1 MPKSCSAYNCTNR
14 YSKHTDITFH
24 RFPFSKPT
32 VFRQWL
38 DNICRDDFYPKKHM
52 VICSL
57 NFTMNCF
64 SGLGNRKNLLWNAV
78 PTLFTF
84 PPPNSKKRMS
94 GKRLKMLPKC
104 VSVSQE
110 QRLHVACKSWDIF
123 SFQELCTDLGDMRQC
138 IIMVKHEVMAAAR
151 QRASGSRHVYACP
164 YHNPT
169 MGLSVDNVDIRKPL
183 THTTPYTL
191 SAICSVQLKP
201 GFIHEEHASPV
212 CQWPSKHVVISD
224 HSYSLSDPC
233 AVKAQLFKA
242 LDTNTWLNRRLQMKS
257 QLINKM
263 RFKLK
268 AARAELS
275 SLRSWTNLSRAAGKV
290 SIWPS
295 VQRIAVNDI
304 S

>member
-57 NFTMNCF
+57 HFTMDCF

-104 VSVSQE
+104 VSVSHEKMETQNGLDPE
-110 QRLHVACKSWDIF
+110 EKLLSKSA
-123 SFQELCTDLGDMRQC
+123 EGN
-138 IIMVKHEVMAAAR
+138 K
-151 QRASGSRHVYACP
+151 
-164 YHNPT
+164 
-169 MGLSVDNVDIRKPL
+169 
-183 THTTPYTL
+183 
-191 SAICSVQLKP
+191 
-201 GFIHEEHASPV
+201 
-212 CQWPSKHVVISD
+212 KHVVISD

-233 AVKAQLFKA
+233 ALKAQLFKA

-275 SLRSWTNLSRAAGKV
+275 SLRRWTNLSRAAGKV

>member
-57 NFTMNCF
+57 HFTTDCF

-84 PPPNSKKRMS
+84 PPPNSKKRKS

-104 VSVSQE
+104 VTVSQE
-110 QRLHVACKSWDIF
+110 KMETQNDLDPEERLLSKSA
-123 SFQELCTDLGDMRQC
+123 EGN
-138 IIMVKHEVMAAAR
+138 K
-151 QRASGSRHVYACP
+151 
-164 YHNPT
+164 
-169 MGLSVDNVDIRKPL
+169 
-183 THTTPYTL
+183 
-191 SAICSVQLKP
+191 
-201 GFIHEEHASPV
+201 
-212 CQWPSKHVVISD
+212 KHVVIFD

-242 LDTNTWLNRRLQMKS
+242 LDTNKWLNRRLQMKS

-275 SLRSWTNLSRAAGKV
+275 GLRSWQNLARAAGKV
-290 SIWPS
+290 SIRPS
-295 VQRIAVNDI
+295 VQRIVVNDI

>member
-14 YSKHTDITFH
+14 YCKNTEITFH

-32 VFRQWL
+32 VFGQWL

-57 NFTMNCF
+57 HFTTDCF
-64 SGLGNRKNLLWNAV
+64 SGLGNRRNLLWNAL

-84 PPPNSKKRMS
+84 PPPNSKKRKS

-104 VSVSQE
+104 VSVSLEKMETQNDLDPE
-110 QRLHVACKSWDIF
+110 ERRLPKSAESKKKHVAIF
-123 SFQELCTDLGDMRQC
+123 
-138 IIMVKHEVMAAAR
+138 
-151 QRASGSRHVYACP
+151 
-164 YHNPT
+164 
-169 MGLSVDNVDIRKPL
+169 
-183 THTTPYTL
+183 
-191 SAICSVQLKP
+191 
-201 GFIHEEHASPV
+201 
-212 CQWPSKHVVISD
+212 D

-233 AVKAQLFKA
+233 AAKARLFKA
-242 LDTNTWLNRRLQMKS
+242 LDANKWLNRRLQMKR

-275 SLRSWTNLSRAAGKV
+275 SLRSRRNLARAAGKG

-295 VQRIAVNDI
+295 VQSRAVNDI

>member
-57 NFTMNCF
+57 HFTTDCF

-84 PPPNSKKRMS
+84 PPLNSKKRKS

-110 QRLHVACKSWDIF
+110 KMETQNDLDSEERPLSKSA
-123 SFQELCTDLGDMRQC
+123 EGN
-138 IIMVKHEVMAAAR
+138 K
-151 QRASGSRHVYACP
+151 
-164 YHNPT
+164 
-169 MGLSVDNVDIRKPL
+169 
-183 THTTPYTL
+183 
-191 SAICSVQLKP
+191 
-201 GFIHEEHASPV
+201 
-212 CQWPSKHVVISD
+212 KHVIFD

-233 AVKAQLFKA
+233 AVKARLFKA
-242 LDTNTWLNRRLQMKS
+242 LDTNKWLNRRLQMKR

-275 SLRSWTNLSRAAGKV
+275 SLRSWQNLARAAGKV
-290 SIWPS
+290 SIRPS

>member
-1 MPKSCSAYNCTNR
+1 MPKNCSAYNCTNR

-38 DNICRDDFYPKKHM
+38 DNTCRDYFYPKKHM
-52 VICSL
+52 VICSIH
-57 NFTMNCF
+57 FTTDCF
-64 SGLGNRKNLLWNAV
+64 SGLGNHKNLLWNAV
-78 PTLFTF
+78 PTLYIPTTKKVRKKAQ
-84 PPPNSKKRMS
+84 NASKVCQ
-94 GKRLKMLPKC
+94 C
-104 VSVSQE
+104 VPRKDGNTEWPGPRRETTIQICRGQQE
-110 QRLHVACKSWDIF
+110 
-123 SFQELCTDLGDMRQC
+123 T
-138 IIMVKHEVMAAAR
+138 
-151 QRASGSRHVYACP
+151 YACP

-183 THTTPYTL
+183 AHTTPYTL

-201 GFIHEEHASPV
+201 GFIHEEHASPA

-224 HSYSLSDPC
+224 HNYSLSDPC
-233 AVKAQLFKA
+233 AVKAQLFKT
-242 LDTNTWLNRRLQMKS
+242 LDTNKWLNRRLQMKS

-268 AARAELS
+268 AAELS

>member
-38 DNICRDDFYPKKHM
+38 DNICRDDYYPKKHM
-52 VICSL
+52 VNCSL
-57 NFTMNCF
+57 HFTTDCF
-64 SGLGNRKNLLWNAV
+64 SGLGNRKNLPWNAV

-84 PPPNSKKRMS
+84 PPPNSKVGLLIS
-94 GKRLKMLPKC
+94 SASIGFLPFPNILVRDSMC
-104 VSVSQE
+104 E
-110 QRLHVACKSWDIF
+110 
-123 SFQELCTDLGDMRQC
+123 
-138 IIMVKHEVMAAAR
+138 
-151 QRASGSRHVYACP
+151 
-164 YHNPT
+164 
-169 MGLSVDNVDIRKPL
+169 
-183 THTTPYTL
+183 
-191 SAICSVQLKP
+191 
-201 GFIHEEHASPV
+201 
-212 CQWPSKHVVISD
+212 HVVISD

-233 AVKAQLFKA
+233 AVKAQLFKT
-242 LDTNTWLNRRLQMKS
+242 LDTNKWLNRRLQMKS

-295 VQRIAVNDI
+295 VQRIVVIDI

>member
-38 DNICRDDFYPKKHM
+38 DNICRDDYYPKKHM
-52 VICSL
+52 VNCSL
-57 NFTMNCF
+57 HFTTDCF
-64 SGLGNRKNLLWNAV
+64 SGLGNRKNLPWNAV

-84 PPPNSKKRMS
+84 PPPNSKVGLLIS
-94 GKRLKMLPKC
+94 SASIGFLPFPNI
-104 VSVSQE
+104 
-110 QRLHVACKSWDIF
+110 LA
-123 SFQELCTDLGDMRQC
+123 
-138 IIMVKHEVMAAAR
+138 
-151 QRASGSRHVYACP
+151 YACP

-183 THTTPYTL
+183 AHTTPYTL
-191 SAICSVQLKP
+191 STICSVQLKP
-201 GFIHEEHASPV
+201 GFIHEEHASPA

-233 AVKAQLFKA
+233 AVKAQLFKT
-242 LDTNTWLNRRLQMKS
+242 LDTNKWLNRRLQMKS

-295 VQRIAVNDI
+295 VQRIVVIDI

>member
-57 NFTMNCF
+57 HFTTDCF
-64 SGLGNRKNLLWNAV
+64 SSLGNRKNLLWNAV

-84 PPPNSKKRMS
+84 PPPNSKKRKS

-110 QRLHVACKSWDIF
+110 KMETQNGLDPEEKLLSKSAEGNKKVSFYLAENSQRTIQS
-123 SFQELCTDLGDMRQC
+123 
-138 IIMVKHEVMAAAR
+138 
-151 QRASGSRHVYACP
+151 YACP
-164 YHNPT
+164 YYNPT

-183 THTTPYTL
+183 AHTTPYTL

-201 GFIHEEHASPV
+201 GFIHEEHASPA

-242 LDTNTWLNRRLQMKS
+242 LDTNKWLNRRLQMKS

-268 AARAELS
+268 AARGELS

-295 VQRIAVNDI
+295 VQRTAVNDI
-304 S
+304 SRPID